1 MKLIFED
8 FNEIVAV
15 INLVI
20 EERKRQEKKIVGTDK
35 K

>member
-20 EERKRQEKKIVGTDK
+20 EERKRQEKKIVGNDK